1 MFINFLPLSRI
12 LISGFNARVVVA
24 VLVFCLSNIGLAQTH
39 LTLEQAVLIAQK
51 NDPWLNGNRYKE
63 QAVISES
70 VVAGTLP
77 DPVVSLSAANLPID
91 SFDMAQEPM
100 TQMRIGIS
108 QAFPRG
114 ETRKLK
120 QEQLSVLS
128 EQYPFMRMDRNT
140 TVRTT
145 VSHLWLEVYRNR
157 QAIRLTEENR
167 EFFEHLVDI
176 AESSYTSTVGSS
188 RQQDLIRANLELTRL
203 DDRLVNLQQRYETN
217 KAQLLEWLPVN
228 SIAGVSLSNGL
239 PDLEL
244 DAPDEINS
252 GELAQILLAHP
263 RVEALNQKITSTN
276 LGVELARQKYK
287 PQWGVNAAYA
297 YRDEDPLGNDRSDF
311 FSIGVSFD
319 LPLFT
324 ANRQD
329 KQLEAAQANEEAIK
343 TEKALLLRSMRSGFE
358 SSIAK
363 LKRLE
368 QRRSLY
374 EDSLLHETQD
384 QADAALA
391 AYANDVGDFA
401 EVMRAQIS
409 ELDTQIDFLNI
420 QIDRLKT
427 IAELNYFLSPV
438 GEERL

>member
-1 MFINFLPLSRI
+1 LFIEFLPLSSTRTFPV
-12 LISGFNARVVVA
+12 LIALIVS
-24 VLVFCLSNIGLAQTH
+24 CLSNQAVAQTH
-39 LTLEQAVLIAQK
+39 LTLEQAVAVAQSH
-51 NDPWLNGNRYKE
+51 DPWQEGNRHKE

-77 DPVVSLSAANLPID
+77 DPVVSVSAANLPID
-91 SFDMAQEPM
+91 TFDLGQEPM

-114 ETRKLK
+114 DTRGLK
-120 QEQLSVLS
+120 QKQLSVLS
-128 EQYPFMRMDRNT
+128 EQFPYMRMDRHT
-140 TVRTT
+140 SVRTT
-145 VSHLWLEVYRNR
+145 VSHLWLEVYRNQ

-167 EFFEHLVDI
+167 AFFEHLVDV
-176 AESSYTSTVGSS
+176 AESNYTSTVGSS

-203 DDRLVNLQQRYETN
+203 EDRLVSLQQLYETN
-217 KAQLLEWLPVN
+217 KAQLLEWLPGASMSGLV
-228 SIAGVSLSNGL
+228 LSDEL
-239 PDLEL
+239 PNLEL
-244 DAPDEINS
+244 KTTGEINS
-252 GELAQILLAHP
+252 DVLTQALLVHP
-263 RVEALNQKITSTN
+263 RIEALNQEITSTN